1 MADFGCGFS
10 LTGAEMGMESI
21 DFTSAE
27 RTRPQRYFGREAE
40 ISS

>member
-21 DFTSAE
+21 DFT
-27 RTRPQRYFGREAE
+27 
-40 ISS
+40 ISRAHPAATLLRSRG